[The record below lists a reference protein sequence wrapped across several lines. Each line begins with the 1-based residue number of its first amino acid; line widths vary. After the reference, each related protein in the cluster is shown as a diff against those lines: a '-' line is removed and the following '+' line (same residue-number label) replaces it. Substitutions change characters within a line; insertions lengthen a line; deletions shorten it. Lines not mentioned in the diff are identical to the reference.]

1 MLSVR
6 RLVALA
12 VALAI
17 GPLAGD
23 DAWAKVLRGT
33 PGSDRL
39 LGTGVGDTIDGLA
52 GHDVLRGRGG
62 RDLIAGGPG
71 DDRIAAQ
78 ADAGRDSVGCGAGR
92 DVVNAELHDVV
103 AADCE
108 VVARELSRDPFDV
121 LDAQKETQVEPDSMA
136 WGSTVVVAFQ
146 SSRFVSGGAAGIGW
160 ATSRD
165 GGRTWRSG
173 HLPGLS
179 AYTRRPGRFELVSDP
194 VVAYDAA
201 HRVWL
206 IASLGLA
213 DRSELVVSRS
223 VDGVAWD
230 APVVAAASPLEDYD
244 KEWVACDNWL
254 SSPFRGRCYLAY
266 LDLESARIAVRR
278 STDGGLT
285 WSDAVVTAADRT
297 AGGLVNGAFPVV
309 RPDGSLVVAYT
320 VFGFIDLAAGRIGA
334 VRSTDGGVSFGR
346 PLEVARVFELS
357 LLGMRAPALVSADVD
372 AAGRIRVAWADC
384 SVQPEC
390 AGNGIVVAS
399 SVDGERWLPPV
410 QVAAGPGELFV
421 PGIAVTRDGRRAAVV
436 FHSQHEEGVD
446 VWLAESQDGGATW
459 GKPRLLSAEPMPLD
473 WIASSSIGRMLADYV
488 SVSYVGGRPVAV
500 FALASEPTSTA
511 LRQAIFAATAR

>member
-1 MLSVR
+1 MR
-6 RLVALA
+6 RLALLA

-23 DAWAKVLRGT
+23 DAWAKELRGT

-39 LGTGVGDTIDGLA
+39 LGTGVADTIEGLG

-78 ADAGRDSVGCGAGR
+78 ADVGRDTVRCGPGL
-92 DVVNAELHDVV
+92 DVVNAEVADAV

-108 VVARELSRDPFDV
+108 VVARQLSRDPFDA
-121 LDAQKETQVEPDSMA
+121 LGAQRETQVEPDSMA

-146 SSRFVSGGAAGIGW
+146 SSRFVLGGAAGIGW
-160 ATSRD
+160 ATSLD

-173 HLPGLS
+173 HLPELS
-179 AYTRRPGRFELVSDP
+179 VYTPTPGRFEHVSDP
-194 VVAYDAA
+194 AVAYDAV
-201 HRVWL
+201 HGVWL

-223 VDGVAWD
+223 PNGVAWD

-254 SSPFRGRCYLAY
+254 SSPFRGSCYLAY
-266 LDLESARIAVRR
+266 LDLENEWIAVRR

-285 WSDAVVTAADRT
+285 WSEPIVTAADRT
-297 AGGLVNGAFPVV
+297 TGGLVNGAFPVV
-309 RPDGSLVVAYT
+309 RPDGSLVVVYT
-320 VFGFIDLAAGRIGA
+320 VFGFLDLSAGRIGA
-334 VRSTDGGVSFGR
+334 VRSTDGGVSFG
-346 PLEVARVFELS
+346 PPVEVARVLELS

-384 SVQPEC
+384 RVQPGC
-390 AGNGIVVAS
+390 AGNGIVLAS

-421 PGIAVTRDGRRAAVV
+421 PGLAVTRDGSRAAVV
-436 FHSQHEEGVD
+436 FHSQRADGIH
-446 VWLAESQDGGATW
+446 VWLAESRDGGTTW
-459 GKPRLLSAEPMPLD
+459 GKPVRLSAEPMPLD
-473 WIASSSIGRMLADYV
+473 WIASTSIGRMLADYV
-488 SVSYVGGRPVAV
+488 SVSYVGARPVAV
-500 FALASEPTSTA
+500 FALASEPA
-511 LRQAIFAATAR
+511 GAPYRQAIFAATVR

>member
-1 MLSVR
+1 VR
-6 RLVALA
+6 RLAVLA

-23 DAWAKVLRGT
+23 EAWAKVLRGT

-39 LGTGVGDTIDGLA
+39 FGTGVADTIDGLA
-52 GHDVLRGRGG
+52 GHDLLRGRGG

-78 ADAGRDSVGCGAGR
+78 ADAGRDSIGCGAGR

-108 VVARELSRDPFDV
+108 VVARQLSRDPFDV
-121 LDAQKETQVEPDSMA
+121 LDAQQETQVEPDSMA
-136 WGSTVVVAFQ
+136 WGSTVVVTFQ

-179 AYTRRPGRFELVSDP
+179 VYTSRPGRFEHVSDP

-223 VDGVAWD
+223 VNGVQWG
-230 APVVAAASPLEDYD
+230 APIVAAASQLEDYD
-244 KEWVACDNWL
+244 KEWIACDNW
-254 SSPFRGRCYLAY
+254 SSSRFRGSCYLAY
-266 LDLESARIAVRR
+266 LDLESERILVRR

-285 WSDAVVTAADRT
+285 WSDAVATAADRT
-297 AGGLVNGAFPVV
+297 AGGLVNGAFPVI

-320 VFGFIDLAAGRIGA
+320 VFGFVDLFARRIGA
-334 VRSTDGGVSFGR
+334 VRSTDGGVSFG
-346 PLEVARVFELS
+346 PAVQIARVEELS

-384 SVQPEC
+384 SFQPGC
-390 AGNGIVVAS
+390 SGNGIVVATS
-399 SVDGERWLPPV
+399 PDGERWLPPV

-421 PGIAVTRDGRRAAVV
+421 PGIAVTRDGSRAALV
-436 FHSQHEEGVD
+436 FHSQRDEGID
-446 VWLAESQDGGATW
+446 VWLTESADGGATW
-459 GKPRLLSAEPMPLD
+459 RKPQLLSAEPMPLD
-473 WIASSSIGRMLADYV
+473 WIASTSIGRMLADYV
-488 SVSYVGGRPVAV
+488 SVSYVGGRPVPV
-500 FALASEPTSTA
+500 FALASEPPIAA

>member
-1 MLSVR
+1 MR
-6 RLVALA
+6 RLAVLA

-23 DAWAKVLRGT
+23 DAWAKLLRGT

-39 LGTGVGDTIDGLA
+39 LGTGLADTIEGLA

-62 RDLIAGGPG
+62 RDLIVGGSG
-71 DDRIAAQ
+71 DDRIAVQ
-78 ADAGRDSVGCGAGR
+78 ADAGRDTVRCGADL
-92 DVVNAELHDVV
+92 DVVNAELTDVV

-108 VVARELSRDPFDV
+108 VVARQLSRDPFDV
-121 LDAQKETQVEPDSMA
+121 RDAQKETQVEPDSFA
-136 WGSTVVVAFQ
+136 WGSTIVVTFQ
-146 SSRFVSGGAAGIGW
+146 SSRFVLGGAAGIGW
-160 ATSRD
+160 ATSLN

-179 AYTRRPGRFELVSDP
+179 VYTPRPGRFEHVSDP

-201 HRVWL
+201 HGVWL

-213 DRSELVVSRS
+213 DLPELVVSRS
-223 VDGVAWD
+223 ADGLVWHP
-230 APVVAAASPLEDYD
+230 PVVAAASPLEDYD
-244 KEWVACDNWL
+244 KEWIACDNWL
-254 SSPFRGRCYLAY
+254 SSPFRGSCYLAY
-266 LDLESARIAVRR
+266 LDLESERIAVRR
-278 STDGGLT
+278 STDGGVT
-285 WSDAVVTAADRT
+285 WSEAVVTAADRT

-320 VFGFIDLAAGRIGA
+320 VFGALDLSAGRIGA

-346 PLEVARVFELS
+346 PVEVARVVELS

-384 SVQPEC
+384 RVEPGC

-421 PGIAVTRDGRRAAVV
+421 PGIAVTRDGSRAAVV
-436 FHSQHEEGVD
+436 FHSQRADGVE
-446 VWLAESQDGGATW
+446 VLLTESLDGGATW
-459 GKPRLLSAEPMPLD
+459 RRPVLLSAEPMPLD
-473 WIASSSIGRMLADYV
+473 WIASTNIGRMLADYV

-500 FALASEPTSTA
+500 FALASEPTGTA
-511 LRQAIFAATAR
+511 LRQAIFAATVR